1 MNGQFTVNGSRSVI
15 LWRRLDM
22 PGHEVAEL
30 TALATG
36 WRLSGVAVLA
46 HEGRPCRMEYD
57 IECDATWCTRRATI
71 RGHVGGVPAHLDL
84 ARDDDGAWTADGAP
98 APTLL
103 GCIDVDLGFSPST
116 NLLPIRRLELAIGD
130 HSAVRAAWVRFP
142 DLDLAVLEQVY
153 TRLGAASY
161 RYESAG
167 GTFRREL
174 SVNADG
180 FVLEYPDFWRAEA
193 SDMVGLLQEKRV

>member
-1 MNGQFTVNGSRSVI
+1 MNGSRSVI

-30 TALATG
+30 TALTTG

-46 HEGRPCRMEYD
+46 HEGRPCRMAYD
-57 IECDATWCTRRATI
+57 IECDAAWHTRRATI

-84 ARDDDGAWTADGAP
+84 ACDAAGAWTANGAAVP
-98 APTLL
+98 ALL

-116 NLLPIRRLELAIGD
+116 NLLPIRRLELAVGA
-130 HSAVRAAWVRFP
+130 HSPVRAAWVRFP
-142 DLDLAVLEQVY
+142 ELGLAVLEQVY
-153 TRLGAASY
+153 TRTGPASY

-167 GTFRREL
+167 GSFRREL
-174 SVNADG
+174 TVNADG
-180 FVLEYPDFWRAEA
+180 FVLDYPDFWRVEGAA
-193 SDMVGLLQEKRV
+193 VVGLLQENPG